1 MTDYREGARRFLASV
16 GGAVKSAYAEQRS
29 LLSFE
34 EYLEVFLSAPRAQAR
49 SAAQYLR
56 DALDHF
62 GSEEQ
67 KTPVGALRR
76 WRAFDLEFE
85 PGARASR
92 VAGQEEVQQSIYRAL
107 SNFVRLGRVNK
118 LILLHGPN
126 GSAKSSILQVLTR
139 ATEAYS
145 HLAGGALYRYHWVF
159 PSEKRVRGGGTVGF
173 GPSAVGSET
182 GSFAH
187 LEGDAIEARLACP
200 LKDHPLLLLPREER
214 RSLLEKS
221 CFPGAAGGDGDFVL
235 SDYLLQGQPCAFCQQ
250 ISSALL
256 GAYHGD
262 LLQVLRHVQV
272 ERLYVSGRYQQAA
285 ATVEPQLRVDAEVRQ
300 ISADRSHA
308 SLPSALQSLALFE
321 AWGPLASANRGILDF
336 ADLLKRPPEAFKYLL
351 GFAESARV
359 SLDGV
364 LLDLDAVLVGSTNE
378 EQLATYQEH
387 PELRDFYRAFQG
399 RLELVR
405 VPYLRRLSQE
415 REIYDAQ
422 ISRSA
427 VGKHIAP
434 HATAV
439 AARWAVLTRL
449 KKAVRDRYP
458 SALRPLVD
466 ELSPAEKLRLYDRGE
481 APDRLTLSQAKELR
495 KLLPDLY
502 RESDVY
508 PQYEGRTGAS
518 AREIKTALYNAA
530 QSPNHRCLTP
540 LAVLEELGAICRDAS
555 LHPAMREEIVDG
567 YHDPAAYV
575 REVEGWYLDVL
586 DEEIR
591 DAMGLVSESQY
602 RELFGRYVTQVSHWV
617 KGERIRNRI
626 TGVDEPASEERMA
639 EFEGIVVQAGE
650 DRASFRR
657 AVISAIGA
665 FRLDHPDVPEID
677 LHAIFPDLFR
687 RLRDHYHE
695 ERKRQLRRSKE
706 HLLQFLSDD
715 RAALDDRTLRQ
726 VAETLERMRGR
737 YGYCEHCAQE
747 AILFLLQ
754 RRYE

>member
-1 MTDYREGARRFLASV
+1 MTDHREGARRFLASV
-16 GGAVKSAYAEQRS
+16 GDAVKGAYAEQRS

-34 EYLEVFLSAPRAQAR
+34 EYLEVFLQAPRAQAR
-49 SAAQYLR
+49 SAAQYVR

-62 GSEEQ
+62 GTDEVES
-67 KTPVGALRR
+67 PVGSFRR
-76 WRAFDLEFE
+76 WRAFDLAFE
-85 PGARASR
+85 PGARAAR
-92 VAGQEEVQQSIYRAL
+92 VAGQEEVQQSVYRAL

-126 GSAKSSILQVLTR
+126 GSAKSSFLQALGR

-145 HLAGGALYRYHWVF
+145 HLPGGALYRYLWVF
-159 PSEKRVRGGGTVGF
+159 PSEKKARGGGPMGF
-173 GPSAVGSET
+173 GPST
-182 GSFAH
+182 GEGDLASFAH

-200 LKDHPLLLLPREER
+200 LKDHPLLLLPRKDR
-214 RSLLEKS
+214 RALLERA
-221 CFPGAAGGDGDFVL
+221 CLPGGAAETDFVL
-235 SDYLLQGQPCAFCQQ
+235 SDHVLEGQPCSFCQQ
-250 ISSALL
+250 VWTALL

-262 LLQVLRHVQV
+262 VVQVFRHVQV
-272 ERLYVSGRYQQAA
+272 ERFYVSARYQQAVA
-285 ATVEPQLRVDAEVRQ
+285 AVEPQLRVDAELRQ
-300 ISADRSHA
+300 VSADRSHA
-308 SLPSALQSLALFE
+308 ALPRALQSLSLFE
-321 AWGPLASANRGILDF
+321 PWGPLVAANRGVLDF

-351 GFAESARV
+351 GFAETGRV

-364 LLDLDAVLVGSTNE
+364 LLDLDVVLVGSTNE
-378 EQLATYQEH
+378 EQLAAYQEH
-387 PELRDFYRAFQG
+387 PELRDFFRSFQG

-405 VPYLRRLSQE
+405 VPYLRRFSQE

-434 HATAV
+434 HATEV

-449 KKAVRDRYP
+449 KKPVRDRYAPAARAMIDGLTP
-458 SALRPLVD
+458 S
-466 ELSPAEKLRLYDRGE
+466 EKLRLYDRGQ
-481 APDRLTLSQAKELR
+481 APDRFTLAQAKELR

-508 PQYEGRTGAS
+508 PHYEGRTGVS
-518 AREIKTALYNAA
+518 AREVKTALYNAA

-540 LAVLEELGAICRDAS
+540 LAVLDELAALCRDAS
-555 LHPAMREEIVDG
+555 LHSAMREEVVEG

-626 TGVDEPASEERMA
+626 TGADEPASEERMT
-639 EFEGIVVQAGE
+639 EFEGIVMPPGE
-650 DRASFRR
+650 DRAGFRR
-657 AVISAIGA
+657 AIISAIGA
-665 FRLDHPDVPEID
+665 FRLDHPDAPEID
-677 LHAIFPDLFR
+677 LYAIFPDLFR

-706 HLLQFLSDD
+706 HLLQFLSED
-715 RAALDDRTLRQ
+715 RAALDERTSRQ
-726 VAETLERMRGR
+726 VAATLERMRGKH
-737 YGYCEHCAQE
+737 GYCEHCAQE

>member
-1 MTDYREGARRFLASV
+1 MTDYREGARRYLASV
-16 GGAVKSAYAEQRS
+16 GSAVRSAYAEQRS

-34 EYLEVFLSAPRAQAR
+34 EYLEVFFSAPRTQAR

-62 GSEEQ
+62 GFEEL
-67 KTPVGALRR
+67 KTPVGSLRR

-85 PGARASR
+85 PGSRASR
-92 VAGQEEVQQSIYRAL
+92 VAGQEEVQQSLYRAL

-126 GSAKSSILQVLTR
+126 GSSKSSLLQVLTR

-145 HLAGGALYRYHWVF
+145 RLPGGALYRYNWVF

-173 GPSAVGSET
+173 GPAPSGGDT

-200 LKDHPLLLLPREER
+200 LKDHPLLLLPREDR
-214 RSLLEKS
+214 RALLEKS
-221 CFPGAAGGDGDFVL
+221 CLAGTSGEGDFVL

-250 ISSALL
+250 ISAALL

-272 ERLYVSGRYQQAA
+272 ERLYVSLRYQQAA
-285 ATVEPQLRVDAEVRQ
+285 ATVEPQLRVDAEIRQ

-308 SLPSALQSLALFE
+308 AFPPALQSLALFE
-321 AWGPLASANRGILDF
+321 PWGPLAAANRGILDF

-378 EQLATYQEH
+378 EQLASYQEH
-387 PELRDFYRAFQG
+387 PELRDFFRSFQG

-405 VPYLRRLSQE
+405 VPYLRRFSQE
-415 REIYDAQ
+415 QEIYDAQ

-449 KKAVRDRYP
+449 KKPVRDRYP
-458 SALRPLVD
+458 PAMRSLVE
-466 ELSPAEKLRLYDRGE
+466 ELTPAEKLRLYDRGE

-540 LAVLEELGAICRDAS
+540 LAVLDELAALCREAS
-555 LHPAMREEIVDG
+555 LHPALREDVVDG
-567 YHDPAAYV
+567 YHDPTAYV
-575 REVEGWYLDVL
+575 REVESWYLDLL

-639 EFEGIVVQAGE
+639 EFEGIVVQPGE
-650 DRASFRR
+650 DRATFRR
-657 AVISAIGA
+657 ALISAIGA

-706 HLLQFLSDD
+706 HLLQFLSDE
-715 RAALDDRTLRQ
+715 RSTLDERTLRQ
-726 VAETLERMRGR
+726 VSETLERMRGR

>member
-1 MTDYREGARRFLASV
+1 MIDHREDARRFL
-16 GGAVKSAYAEQRS
+16 GAVGSAVKGTYSEQRS

-34 EYLEVFLSAPRAQAR
+34 EYLEVFLAAPRAQAR
-49 SAAQYLR
+49 GAAQYLR

-62 GSEEQ
+62 GTEEISAS
-67 KTPVGALRR
+67 VGTFRR
-76 WRAFDLEFE
+76 WRAFDLGFE
-85 PGARASR
+85 PGARAWR
-92 VAGQEEVQQSIYRAL
+92 VAGHEEVQQSLYRAL

-118 LILLHGPN
+118 LVLLHGPN

-139 ATEAYS
+139 AAEAYS
-145 HLAGGALYRYHWVF
+145 HLPAGALYRYNWVF
-159 PSEKRVRGGGTVGF
+159 PSEKRVRGGGPVGF
-173 GPSAVGSET
+173 GPAPTAGDPST
-182 GSFAH
+182 FAH

-200 LKDHPLLLLPREER
+200 LKDHPLLLLPREDR

-221 CFPGAAGGDGDFVL
+221 CKAGAAQEGDFVL
-235 SDYLLQGQPCAFCQQ
+235 SDYLLEGQPCAFCQQ
-250 ISSALL
+250 IWTALL
-256 GAYHGD
+256 GAHHGD
-262 LLQVLRHVQV
+262 MLQVLRHVQV
-272 ERLYVSGRYQQAA
+272 ERFYVSGRYQQGA
-285 ATVEPQLRVDAEVRQ
+285 ATVEPQLRVDADVRQ
-300 ISADRSHA
+300 VTADRSHA
-308 SLPSALQSLALFE
+308 ALPPALQSLALLE
-321 AWGPLASANRGILDF
+321 PWGPLVAANRGILDF

-351 GFAESARV
+351 GFAETARV

-378 EQLATYQEH
+378 EQLAGYQEH
-387 PELRDFYRAFQG
+387 PELRDFFRSFQG

-405 VPYLRRLSQE
+405 VPYLRRFSQE

-434 HATAV
+434 HATEV

-449 KKAVRDRYP
+449 KKPVRDRY
-458 SALRPLVD
+458 ALAVRPVIDGLT
-466 ELSPAEKLRLYDRGE
+466 PPEKLRLYDRGE
-481 APDRLTLSQAKELR
+481 APDRLTLAQAKELR

-502 RESDVY
+502 GESDVY
-508 PQYEGRTGAS
+508 PHYEGRTGAS

-530 QSPNHRCLTP
+530 QSQNHRCLTP
-540 LAVLEELGAICRDAS
+540 LAVLEELSALCRDAS
-555 LHPAMREEIVDG
+555 LHPSLREEVVDG
-567 YHDPAAYV
+567 YHDPAAFV
-575 REVEGWYLDVL
+575 HEVEGWYLDLL

-626 TGVDEPASEERMA
+626 TGVDEPASEERMV
-639 EFEGIVVQAGE
+639 EFEGIVMPGGEERAG
-650 DRASFRR
+650 FRR
-657 AVISAIGA
+657 AIISAIGA
-665 FRLDHPDVPEID
+665 FRLDHPDAPEID

-715 RAALDDRTLRQ
+715 RAALDERTLRQ
-726 VAETLERMRGR
+726 VADTLERMRSR

>member
-1 MTDYREGARRFLASV
+1 MTDHREGARRFLDSV
-16 GGAVKSAYAEQRS
+16 GTAVKSAYAEQRS

-34 EYLEVFLSAPRAQAR
+34 EYIEVFLTSPRTQAR
-49 SAAQYLR
+49 SAPQYLR

-62 GSEEQ
+62 GSEELE
-67 KTPVGALRR
+67 TPVGTVRR
-76 WRAFDLEFE
+76 WRAFDLDFE

-92 VAGQEEVQQSIYRAL
+92 VAGHEEVQQALYRAL
-107 SNFVRLGRVNK
+107 SNFVRLGRANK
-118 LILLHGPN
+118 LVLLHGPN
-126 GSAKSSILQVLTR
+126 GSAKSSILQALTR
-139 ATEAYS
+139 AAEAYS
-145 HLAGGALYRYHWVF
+145 RLPGGALYRYHWVF
-159 PSEKRVRGGGTVGF
+159 PSEKRLRGGATMGF
-173 GPSAVGSET
+173 GPAPSAGDPA
-182 GSFAH
+182 SFAH
-187 LEGDAIEARLACP
+187 LEGDAIESRLACP
-200 LKDHPLLLLPREER
+200 LKDHPLLLLPREDR
-214 RSLLEKS
+214 RGLLENA
-221 CFPGAAGGDGDFVL
+221 CLRDAPAGGDFVL
-235 SDYLLQGQPCAFCQQ
+235 SDQLLQGQPCAFCQQ
-250 ISSALL
+250 VFTALL

-262 LLQVLRHVQV
+262 VLQVLRHVQV
-272 ERLYVSGRYQQAA
+272 ERFYISGRYQQAA
-285 ATVEPQLRVDAEVRQ
+285 ASVEPQLRVDADVRQ
-300 ISADRSHA
+300 VTSDRSHA
-308 SLPSALQSLALFE
+308 ALPPSLHSLALLE
-321 AWGPLASANRGILDF
+321 PWGPLVAANRGILDF

-351 GFAESARV
+351 GFAESGQV

-364 LLDLDAVLVGSTNE
+364 LLALDVVLVGSTNE
-378 EQLATYQEH
+378 EQLAGYQEH
-387 PELRDFYRAFQG
+387 PELRDFFRSFQG

-434 HATAV
+434 HATEV

-449 KKAVRDRYP
+449 KKPVRDRYP
-458 SALRPLVD
+458 ALVRPVVD
-466 ELSPAEKLRLYDRGE
+466 GLTPAEKLRLYDRGE
-481 APDRLTLSQAKELR
+481 APDRLTLAQAKELR

-502 RESDVY
+502 HESDVY
-508 PQYEGRTGAS
+508 PHYEGRTGAS

-530 QSPNHRCLTP
+530 QSPVHRCLTP
-540 LAVLEELGAICRDAS
+540 LAVLEELAALCRDAALPQS
-555 LHPAMREEIVDG
+555 LREEVVDG
-567 YHDPAAYV
+567 YHDPSAFV

-591 DAMGLVSESQY
+591 DSMGLVSEAQY

-626 TGVDEPASEERMA
+626 TGVDEPASEERMV
-639 EFEGIVVQAGE
+639 EFEGFVMPAGE
-650 DRASFRR
+650 DRSTFRR
-657 AVISAIGA
+657 AIISAIGA
-665 FRLDHPDVPEID
+665 FRLDHPDGPAID
-677 LHAIFPDLFR
+677 LHRIFPDLFR

-706 HLLQFLSDD
+706 HLLQFLSDG
-715 RAALDDRTLRQ
+715 RAALDERTRRQ
-726 VAETLERMRGR
+726 VADTLERMRGR